1 MARDAVSEIREKLDI
16 AEIIGEKVVLRK
28 AGRNLKGLCPF
39 HQEKTPSF
47 VVFPEGQSFHCFGC
61 GKGGDLFTF
70 YMEREGVDFRE
81 ALRELAERAGVSLED
96 QPRQR
101 SQVDPRETSFYDLH
115 EAAASYFANVLNNSS
130 AGEKGRRYLRE
141 RGISQE
147 MIEQFRLGLAP
158 DGWDYLLKQLSARG
172 ADPAIA
178 ADAGLLQRRESGGYY
193 DRFRDRIIFPILNA
207 AGQVVGFGGRA
218 FGDEQ
223 PKYLNSPQSPI
234 FDKGSLL
241 YGLTHARD
249 AIREANRVVIVEG
262 YMDVIAAHQFGFRNV
277 VGAMGTALTETQVDQ
292 VKRLT
297 KRVVLALDADAAGRM
312 ASVRAIESLQ
322 LGLDHVP
329 DIVADPR
336 TVFRIAHRLDAEVH
350 IVELSAGD
358 DPDSLIRSD
367 PDSWRR
373 QVEAAR
379 SYMDFVIDHVL
390 ESIDRSDLTARR
402 RAVDQL
408 GPFLQRIGD
417 AVERSHYVQRLSR
430 ELDIPFPIVQS
441 RISQARTRN
450 VSIALDNPAEQGAK
464 GHPRTDDHLVALFL
478 KYLPA
483 VVDLADQAPDALLSD
498 ARNRELMA
506 LLRDIHIPP
515 EWQPAMVLDS
525 ADEAIRKHGEAI
537 LADLPPLPPPT
548 PGDVREELLQTIV
561 KLQREQYDV
570 FAGHLRAELA
580 AAQADQDDETFTELR
595 RYLEQLPGLHQ
606 QLYPRRSTYFRDM
619 REARK
624 KSSHLEN

>member
-16 AEIIGEKVVLRK
+16 VDIIGEKVVLKK
-28 AGRNLKGLCPF
+28 AGRNMKGLCPF

-47 VVFPEGQSFHCFGC
+47 VVFPETQGFHCFGC

-81 ALRELAERAGVSLED
+81 ALKELAERAGVSLDEL
-96 QPRQR
+96 PRQ
-101 SQVDPRETSFYDLH
+101 QKQADPREASFYDLH
-115 EAAASYFANVLNNSS
+115 EVAASYFATVLNSS
-130 AGEKGRRYLRE
+130 AAGEKGRRYLQE

-147 MIEQFRLGLAP
+147 MIEEFRLGLAP

-172 ADPAIA
+172 ADPEA
-178 ADAGLLQRRESGGYY
+178 ATDAGLLQRRDAGGYY
-193 DRFRDRIIFPILNA
+193 DRFRDRIIFPILNSS
-207 AGQVVGFGGRA
+207 GQVVGFGGRA

-234 FDKGSLL
+234 FDKSSLL

-249 AIREANRVVIVEG
+249 AIREENRVVIVEG
-262 YMDVIAAHQFGFRNV
+262 YMDVIAAHQHGFRNV
-277 VGAMGTALTETQVDQ
+277 VGAMGTALTETQVDL

-322 LGLDHVP
+322 VGLDHVP

-336 TVFRIAHRLDAEVH
+336 TVFRIAQRLDAEVH
-350 IVELSAGD
+350 IVELAAGD

-367 PDSWRR
+367 PDSWDR
-373 QVEAAR
+373 QVESAR
-379 SYMDFVIDHVL
+379 PYMDFVIDHVL
-390 ESIDRSDLTARR
+390 DSIDRNDLTARR
-402 RAVDQL
+402 RAIDQL

-430 ELDIPFPIVQS
+430 ELDIPFPVVQS
-441 RISQARTRN
+441 RIAQARTRT
-450 VSIALDNPAEQGAK
+450 VSISLDPKSDEAAK
-464 GHPRTDDHLVALFL
+464 GYPRTEDHLLALFL
-478 KYLPA
+478 KYLPV
-483 VVDLADQAPDALLSD
+483 VVDLSPQAPDTLLTD
-498 ARNRELMA
+498 ARNRELMGA
-506 LLRDIHIPP
+506 LRSTQIPP
-515 EWQPAMVLDS
+515 EWQPSVILEEVDS
-525 ADEAIRKHGEAI
+525 SLRDHGESI
-537 LADLPPLPPPT
+537 LAGLPPLPPPT
-548 PGDVREELLQTIV
+548 PGDVREELLQTVV
-561 KLQREQYDV
+561 KLQREQYEV

-580 AAQADQDDETFTELR
+580 TAQAEQDDETFSELR
-595 RYLEQLPGLHQ
+595 RYLEQLPELHQ

-619 REARK
+619 RERQSK
-624 KSSHLEN
+624 GS